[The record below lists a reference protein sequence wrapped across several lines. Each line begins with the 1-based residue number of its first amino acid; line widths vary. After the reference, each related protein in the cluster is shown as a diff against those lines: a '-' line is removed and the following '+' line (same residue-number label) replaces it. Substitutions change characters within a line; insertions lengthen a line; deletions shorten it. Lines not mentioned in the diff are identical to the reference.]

1 LTAFQVISG
10 VIGVVAVFGYFNH
23 RIVKLPD
30 AIGITAT
37 GVVVSIAA
45 VVLGHFDAPVAQSVR
60 QMVGNIDFAGILLH
74 GALGPILFA
83 GSLQIS
89 FKDIA
94 KDKGLILALAT
105 MGVVGAT
112 LLVGGSFSLI
122 TRLAGVE
129 IPFLYCL
136 LFGALISPTDPI
148 AVLAILKQVGIP
160 KRLETLIAAESLFND
175 GTGVVI
181 FLTILGL
188 LSGNSATLSGTA
200 LLFITEVLGGAAFG
214 ALVGYA
220 GVAMLRGVNSY
231 PVEIL
236 ITVAMATA
244 GYAAAEAAHV
254 SAPIAVVMMGLSVGN
269 RGTWKVMAEE
279 TRQRLF
285 VFWEVID
292 ELLNL
297 LLFGLIGLEIMTL
310 EFSLRQTLIGG
321 ASIAIVLAARL
332 LSIAG
337 PILLT
342 PRLRAFGR
350 GTITI
355 MTWGGLRGGISV
367 ALALSLPVFTGR
379 EIVVS
384 ATYAVVI
391 FSILVQALTLRA
403 AAARA
408 LGVARSVISA
418 L

>member
-1 LTAFQVISG
+1 MTAFQVISG

-45 VVLGHFDAPVAQSVR
+45 VVLGHIDAPLVQSVR
-60 QMVGNIDFAGILLH
+60 RIVGNIDFAGILLH
-74 GALGPILFA
+74 GVLGPILFA

-105 MGVVGAT
+105 MGVVLAT

-136 LFGALISPTDPI
+136 LFGALIAPTDPI
-148 AVLAILKQVGIP
+148 AVLAILKRVGVP

-188 LSGNSATLSGTA
+188 VSGDSTTLPGTA
-200 LLFITEVLGGAAFG
+200 LLFTTEVLGGAAFG
-214 ALVGYA
+214 AVVGYL

-254 SAPIAVVMMGLSVGN
+254 SAPIAVVMMGLIVGN
-269 RGTWKVMAEE
+269 RGKWKAMSDE
-279 TRQRLF
+279 TRERLF
-285 VFWEVID
+285 AFWEVLD

-297 LLFGLIGLEIMTL
+297 FLFGLIGLEIMTL
-310 EFSLRQTLIGG
+310 EFSLRQALIGG
-321 ASIAIVLAARL
+321 ASIVIVLAARL

-337 PILLT
+337 PILCT
-342 PRLRAFGR
+342 PRLRALGR

-379 EIVVS
+379 EIVVG

-391 FSILVQALTLRA
+391 FSILVQALTLHA
-403 AAARA
+403 AAAWA
-408 LGVARSVISA
+408 LGVARTVTRA
-418 L
+418 P

>member
-188 LSGNSATLSGTA
+188 VSGNSATLSGTA

-384 ATYAVVI
+384 TTYAVVI

>member
-1 LTAFQVISG
+1 MTAFTVVSG
-10 VIGVVAVFGYFNH
+10 FIGLVAVFGYFNH

-37 GVVVSIAA
+37 GVVVSIGAI
-45 VVLGHFDAPVAQSVR
+45 VLGHFDAPLVQSVR
-60 QMVGNIDFAGILLH
+60 RIVGTIDFAGILLH
-74 GALGPILFA
+74 GVLGPMLFA

-89 FKDIA
+89 FKDIS

-105 MGVVGAT
+105 IGVVVAT
-112 LLVGGSFSLI
+112 LLVGVGFSVVTHLMGFE
-122 TRLAGVE
+122 T
-129 IPFLYCL
+129 PFLCCL

-148 AVLAILKQVGIP
+148 AVLAVLKQVGVP

-181 FLTILGL
+181 FLTILNLVG
-188 LSGNSATLSGTA
+188 GDSATLSSTA
-200 LLFITEVLGGAAFG
+200 LLFVTEVLGGAAFG
-214 ALVGYA
+214 AIVGYV

-254 SAPIAVVMMGLSVGN
+254 SAPIAVVLMGLIVGN
-269 RGTWKVMAEE
+269 RGKRKAMSDE
-279 TRQRLF
+279 TRERLF
-285 VFWEVID
+285 VFWEVLD

-310 EFSLRQTLIGG
+310 EFSLQQMLIG
-321 ASIAIVLAARL
+321 AATIAIVLAARL
-332 LSIAG
+332 LSIVG
-337 PILLT
+337 PILAT

-355 MTWGGLRGGISV
+355 MTWGGLRGGISI

-379 EIVVS
+379 EIVIS
-384 ATYAVVI
+384 TTYTVVI

-403 AAARA
+403 AAARV
-408 LGVARSVISA
+408 LGGARTVIRTP
-418 L
+418 